1 MAIYE
6 VAGPD
11 GTIYEIE
18 GPEGATDKQLIGA
31 TQRYI
36 FQEQRRQEEEARRR
50 AAEERARQE
59 PAIKPETTVGGNI
72 KELFKGVIPGA
83 AGLLETAGTGIA
95 AILPED
101 TEKAARQKLK
111 EIAGVVK
118 ESETFKAAP
127 GYEESVGRK
136 FGEALGST
144 LPFFALGPAG
154 IAGRVAAGGLGIS
167 AGAGE
172 ARERA
177 EEAGATGGERRAATL
192 LGAPTGILDIL
203 APNIGPLRNMLRT
216 ALARGGVEGATEA
229 AQQVSQNLIAKGVYD
244 PNQPIFA
251 GAGEEGAYGAGVGA
265 LSSLILD
272 MTLGRR
278 ARLAAEARRKEQETA
293 APTPETE
300 AAAAPAP
307 EVTPT
312 PTPEAEAAAAPAP
325 EVTPTPTPE
334 TEAAAAPTAEPTAE
348 PTPEAVTA
356 KPEPTKEE
364 EKLQFDGA
372 TEVSGKEV
380 IDTVGIKDKT
390 VKKSI
395 AKAQFFKGTAIPNYL
410 PTAEQIMS
418 KPDPY
423 GRQIKIDPE
432 KVQSYAARLR
442 AGEQAPPI
450 VVDNNGVILDGMHRA
465 LAAKQANV
473 PIQIY
478 KLTPSERTKGLKLTA
493 EEKAAVEKDNKAK
506 LEAAEK
512 PQNILTKDFLSG
524 FGLPKRAPIV
534 NRLANKDIFNP
545 EDRAVVKQELETFI
559 QNPKITPEVKGKVES
574 FLNTPYFTTPDAQFQ
589 KLITEP
595 AVARIKEQ
603 QNAETASQ
611 RKARARRLVAKQQ
624 RAGAGAEVRE
634 PSVKQPAQKEA
645 APTAKELKPP
655 KPAGVELGVPP
666 AGRAGE
672 RAGEQ
677 QPPLKTEEQK
687 AVTRARNILRKKKYT
702 EEEISDVVKSYTDEV
717 TGFDEA
723 AFNKANFNLVKDS
736 IELLSPLDSATLGKI
751 KANDLAGALA
761 EIGRG
766 STATAKIARALS
778 KAVSGVN
785 VQVVDFKGKNIPAP
799 LRAALEQLTPNQ
811 VHSGVYVIDRRG
823 PLEDLKTSKSALD
836 AFNPSVIEKHS
847 DVGYKSKDKLIEM
860 KIDDFL
866 SLTAKGV
873 IKEKEKKV
881 AGIRG
886 EGKQFNTL
894 PQLFIDNGIVSGHEG
909 RHRARQLKK
918 EGYKTMPVLLG
929 AYSPQI
935 RWSEQ
940 DNPENSDYVKNW
952 PKKLTAQEGAEDK
965 TFSIPFP
972 VLREQ
977 ATKPYTLGKPAS
989 YIYLDAASGVDEWTL
1004 LHEATHAATVGVLKN
1019 KAHPATKQITSLYE
1033 TIKDSMDTIYGA
1045 RSVEEFV
1052 AEAFSNPEFRSKLA
1066 SITPKGEPITAWQ
1079 RFSRSV
1085 TNLVRSLMRLNTKP
1099 IGSALDATDT
1109 VINDILAASPD
1120 QVGVGDIET
1129 ALALNKGEAVL
1140 QGMDRQIRKVT
1151 KFDNEVALN
1160 VVETVRTL
1168 PDKIQKLILGSLP
1181 LNAYVEVIKS
1191 DIPMA
1196 SKVYELEKLWNGSV
1210 SKTMGEVE
1218 ATYKNAKA
1226 WAQKNPEKNALLSK
1240 VVSTSTLEEVH
1251 PGIRRDSYGDK
1262 EMTKSGRL
1270 KRDVWDE
1277 LQSDWKAMGSDGQAI
1292 YEQIRKSYE
1301 NYFDRAIDLM
1311 YERVKSS
1318 GAEFT
1323 KSKSEFK
1330 KYLATKGYVHPYFA
1344 LTRKGK
1350 YWLSYNYKGEKYQE
1364 LFETSTERDNAMDA
1378 LVDGGATDVEAYEKV
1393 VTRDYRSAPP
1403 ESFINTMLRTL
1414 QANRVDPKVTDELMR
1429 AVVEVMPEASF
1440 AKAFQRRKGT
1450 LGFNPD
1456 PIEAFYSKGMSMARQ
1471 IARLEY
1477 APKLAAVQNEVDQH
1491 VKVNNN
1497 TADARR
1503 MQGILNDHIQTII
1516 NPNIATW
1523 SKTAT
1528 NIAFNWTLGLNVSGA
1543 IVNMSQI
1550 PLIVMPVLG
1559 GKYGYS
1565 ETVKA
1570 LGKASKIFFGSGL
1583 QRDVKMSEVGPDGKT
1598 KLTVPAMYSLDN
1610 YDFEGGKV
1618 PQELKYLKELVD
1630 VAKASGTLSRST
1642 LSDVLDMD
1650 SGSTVLN
1657 KVNAITGA
1665 ALHHGERLNRQVTLM
1680 AAYDLELQA
1689 IAKGRSFNSL
1699 STEERVEAANK
1710 AYETME
1716 LTNGSTSAGSAPA
1729 LAKTNVGRILYMYK
1743 RFGLSMYYLMYRTA
1757 NQMLKG
1763 ETAEVRSAAKRQLLG
1778 ITASAGILA
1787 GVQGVPMAGMLMAIY
1802 NLFRDEDEPDAEQ
1815 QLRVWLGEGYY
1826 NGAINALTGTEV
1838 ASRIGLSDL
1847 LFHST
1852 GYRQQDNALLS
1863 FLQLM
1868 GGPVYG
1874 VFDRMQR
1881 GAKLINEGEIQRGME
1896 QISPSAFGNLSKGVR
1911 FYTEGATTLR
1921 GDPITSE
1928 IGLGHAMAQMVGFA
1942 PAEYIRQLE
1951 ENASLKG
1958 INRTVNERRSALLR
1972 KYYIATRLGDS
1983 DAAADIMEQ
1992 MMELSRKHP
2001 GAAITAKTIISSMKQ
2016 HMRTSATMYHG
2027 VSLDKKLMPELLSYT
2042 REVDED

>member
-36 FQEQRRQEEEARRR
+36 FQKQRRQEEEARRR

-312 PTPEAEAAAAPAP
+312 PTPETEAAAAPAPEVTPTPTPEAEAAAAP

-766 STATAKIARALS
+766 NTATAKIARALS

-785 VQVVDFKGKNIPAP
+785 VQVVDFGGKNIPAP

-811 VHSGVYVIDRRG
+811 VHSGVYVS
-823 PLEDLKTSKSALD
+823 T
-836 AFNPSVIEKHS
+836 
-847 DVGYKSKDKLIEM
+847 
-860 KIDDFL
+860 
-866 SLTAKGV
+866 
-873 IKEKEKKV
+873 KV
-881 AGIRG
+881 
-886 EGKQFNTL
+886 
-894 PQLFIDNGIVSGHEG
+894 D
-909 RHRARQLKK
+909 
-918 EGYKTMPVLLG
+918 
-929 AYSPQI
+929 
-935 RWSEQ
+935 
-940 DNPENSDYVKNW
+940 
-952 PKKLTAQEGAEDK
+952 
-965 TFSIPFP
+965 
-972 VLREQ
+972 
-977 ATKPYTLGKPAS
+977 GKPAS

-1085 TNLVRSLMRLNTKP
+1085 TNFVRSLMRLDTKP

-1151 KFDNEVALN
+1151 KFDNKVALN

-1301 NYFDRAIDLM
+1301 NYFEKAIDLM

-1958 INRTVNERRSALLR
+1958 INRTINERRSALLR

-1983 DAAADIMEQ
+1983 DAAADIMEK

-2016 HMRTSATMYHG
+2016 HMRTSAMMYHG